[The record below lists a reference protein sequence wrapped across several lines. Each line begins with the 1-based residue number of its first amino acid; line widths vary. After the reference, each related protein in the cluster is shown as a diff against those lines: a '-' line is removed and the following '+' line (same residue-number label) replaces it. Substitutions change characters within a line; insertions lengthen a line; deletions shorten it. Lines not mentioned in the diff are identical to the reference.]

1 MQRKYIIMLLILS
14 AWMSQIAL
22 AQQTTAKKDS
32 AKVYRNIEE
41 FSKKGKVTK
50 FIYDLFF
57 MPVSSIP
64 AQTRKTSK
72 KQPNKPKHNRNFEG
86 KIIRHIYITTLDPF
100 GYSVSDTAIAPL
112 KFIYK
117 AGNSLHIRT
126 RQITIRNL
134 LLIRKNKP
142 FDSLL
147 VKESERLIRA
157 QPYVH
162 EVSVTVRSTRNKS
175 DSVDISIR
183 VLDTWSIIANGEI
196 SSSNSSIALEDK
208 NFGGL
213 GHDFQNNFSLNNT
226 NGKNAFKTNYLI
238 PNIRSAYISTT
249 LHYENDENNNF
260 SKSFTI
266 DRPFF
271 SPFAK
276 WAAGINLG
284 QQFRK
289 GLIKTADSLFLP
301 QNFKLNTQDYWA
313 GYAHRILK
321 GNTENARTTNL
332 IVAGHFTRVHYI
344 ESPPAMYDT
353 LHQYATEDFYLTT
366 IGISTR
372 KYVQDTYIFNYGR
385 TEDVPVGM
393 VYSLTG
399 GYKAKNNSGKLYL
412 GMRASFGNYN
422 KWGYLSTNVEYGTF
436 LRSANFEQ
444 GVFSAGFN
452 YFTELFEIGGLKL
465 RQFIKSQY
473 VLGINRLPGESLNIN
488 NENGIRGFDSPS
500 IVGTQKILLTFQTQL
515 YLPWRV
521 LAFRF
526 GPYLVY
532 SLGMLGNEA
541 SGFQKSSVYSQIG
554 VGLLIKNEFMVF
566 NTFQISIAFYPTIP
580 GMGDN
585 VFKKDPDKASDFG
598 FRDFDIGKPSA
609 VAYR

>member
-1 MQRKYIIMLLILS
+1 MQKKFIILLLIFS
-14 AWMSQIAL
+14 GWINQIAF
-22 AQQTTAKKDS
+22 AQDTQDKKDS
-32 AKVYRNIEE
+32 TKVYRSVEE

-50 FIYDLFF
+50 FIYDVFF
-57 MPVSSIP
+57 MPVSPIP
-64 AQTRKTSK
+64 TQKRKTSK
-72 KQPNKPKHNRNFEG
+72 KQLNKPKYNRNFEG

-100 GYSVSDTAIAPL
+100 GYSISDTAIAPL

-117 AGNSLHIRT
+117 AGNGLHIRT

-157 QPYVH
+157 QSYVH
-162 EVSVTVRSTRNKS
+162 EVSVSVRSTGNKS

-226 NGKNAFKTNYLI
+226 NGKNAFKTNYFI
-238 PNIRSAYISTT
+238 PNIRSTYISTT

-289 GLIKTADSLFLP
+289 GLIKTADSIFLP

-313 GYAHRILK
+313 GYAHRIFK

-344 ESPPAMYDT
+344 
-353 LHQYATEDFYLTT
+353 
-366 IGISTR
+366 
-372 KYVQDTYIFNYGR
+372 
-385 TEDVPVGM
+385 
-393 VYSLTG
+393 
-399 GYKAKNNSGKLYL
+399 
-412 GMRASFGNYN
+412 
-422 KWGYLSTNVEYGTF
+422 
-436 LRSANFEQ
+436 
-444 GVFSAGFN
+444 
-452 YFTELFEIGGLKL
+452 
-465 RQFIKSQY
+465 
-473 VLGINRLPGESLNIN
+473 
-488 NENGIRGFDSPS
+488 
-500 IVGTQKILLTFQTQL
+500 
-515 YLPWRV
+515 
-521 LAFRF
+521 
-526 GPYLVY
+526 
-532 SLGMLGNEA
+532 
-541 SGFQKSSVYSQIG
+541 
-554 VGLLIKNEFMVF
+554 
-566 NTFQISIAFYPTIP
+566 
-580 GMGDN
+580 
-585 VFKKDPDKASDFG
+585 
-598 FRDFDIGKPSA
+598 
-609 VAYR
+609 